1 MLGAL
6 KKLYEEGYAAS
17 SKISVLIHLRSS
29 VTNPGR
35 YQVVILS
42 NQGGI
47 TLKTALKQDPKRLAE
62 FKAKIGAL
70 MNHFNFPVNLYAAT
84 ERDHNRK
91 PRTGMWSRM
100 LEDFNLRDEEGV
112 NLEQSFYV
120 GDAAG
125 RIGDDKG
132 DVNDFASSDRSVH

>member
-1 MLGAL
+1 LNGSR
-6 KKLYEEGYAAS
+6 YANIGVARPLTTAS
-17 SKISVLIHLRSS
+17 
-29 VTNPGR
+29 

-47 TLKTALKQDPKRLAE
+47 KLQSSLKQDPKRTTE

-84 ERDHNRK
+84 ERDQHRK
-91 PRTGMWSRM
+91 PRTGMWRQM
-100 LEDFNLRDEEGV
+100 LNDFNLDDDQGIDVEY
-112 NLEQSFYV
+112 SFYV

-132 DVNDFASSDRSVH
+132 DVNDFASSDRYV